1 MAIFFSDN
9 ERSPT
14 PKRQVSRRDIDIDIT
29 TLDEMSKDIKHK
41 PFNKKGI

>member
-14 PKRQVSRRDIDIDIT
+14 PKRQVSRRDIDIT
-29 TLDEMSKDIKHK
+29 TVDEMSKDIKHK